1 MKHIFIS
8 LIVLLAIG
16 GAYIGYEVM
25 SVQKAFSPTN
35 PELVGPG
42 TKNAIDNAKPT
53 SNPANI
59 ESTEFEE
66 TRDFGDDGQEDD
78 MRTTT
83 GSYVQTTPTKSPT
96 NTTTQTSAKTYTLAD
111 IAKHANASSCY
122 TAVRGTV
129 YDLTNFITKHPGG
142 AENILKICGKDG
154 TSAFTRKHAGRPE
167 PEQELAGHEIGKLA
181 K

>member
-1 MKHIFIS
+1 MKHILIS

-16 GAYIGYEVM
+16 GTYIGYEVM
-25 SVQKAFSPTN
+25 NVQKAFSPTN
-35 PELVGPG
+35 PEVVGPG
-42 TKNAIDNAKPT
+42 TKNALDTA
-53 SNPANI
+53 SNKSKAD
-59 ESTEFEE
+59 SDKFEE

-78 MRTTT
+78 VQTTT
-83 GSYVQTTPTKSPT
+83 GQPVQTTPTKSPT
-96 NTTTQTSAKTYTLAD
+96 NTTTQVSVKTFTLAD